1 MMKFAEVQ
9 ALIPGVDLSRDVV
22 VYRDEMIVN
31 EVVPDVEMSLEG
43 GQKYLVDMAT
53 KKVQMVGSSIL
64 DWPSWYLDDKES
76 EITLI

>member
-31 EVVPDVEMSLEG
+31 EVVSDGEMSLEG
-43 GQKYLVDMAT
+43 GQKYLVDMAA